1 MKKFIKS
8 TIILFLIIFTLFTP
22 SFSFAQTEPVS
33 ENGGLVPC
41 GAEKYDL
48 ETSTD
53 STGKV
58 TQTGGGIKVPCT
70 FDHILILINN
80 IVNFL
85 LFVIAIP
92 IAAVMFCYAGFLMI
106 FSGGEASARTK
117 AKGIF
122 WNVFFGLIIAV
133 AAWVIIHTL
142 LGIIGAK
149 TGDGWNWFGLF

>member
-1 MKKFIKS
+1 MLKITKY
-8 TIILFLIIFTLFTP
+8 IILSFLIICTFLAP
-22 SFSFAQTEPVS
+22 SLSFAKDPVS

-41 GAEKYDL
+41 GTEKYPL
-48 ETSTD
+48 ENSTD
-53 STGKV
+53 ANGKV

-70 FDHILILINN
+70 FDHILVLINN
-80 IVNFL
+80 IINFR

-122 WNVFFGLIIAV
+122 WNVVFGLVIA
-133 AAWVIIHTL
+133 AGAWAIMHTL
-142 LGIIGAK
+142 LGIIGVK
-149 TGDGWNWFGLF
+149 KGDGYNWFGLFN